1 MKQKAPD
8 LKSQMLSDAM
18 IILRSVSFLE
28 KEILKKTGEL
38 EEAVNNGIRDD
49 ADRIEKELNVLIKKI
64 GNENLE
70 MDKFLNKYK
79 KEVENEKKAI
89 LSNFKQKK

>member
-18 IILRSVSFLE
+18 IILSSVSFLE

-49 ADRIEKELNVLIKKI
+49 ADRIEKELNILIKKI